1 MKLKTSITI
10 LAGCFVIFLFIMLP
24 IFLSIQSDKE
34 KYVASFK
41 GSEFSLKDMNNNV
54 ITDESFQGPL
64 TAIFFGFTNC
74 PDICPMTLNK
84 MDIAISK
91 LKKENKSLKLFFIS
105 VDPERDK
112 PEVLKDYLDSF
123 ENNFVGITG
132 EPEEIYLL
140 SQSWGILSQKIFNET
155 GEYNVD
161 HSSPVILLKDGKY
174 VARISHKDDIK
185 RSIKILKKYLQICKI
200 INYRYCRYRCCFR
213 S

>member
-10 LAGCFVIFLFIMLP
+10 IAGCFGIFLFIMLP

-84 MDIAISK
+84 MDIAISR

-105 VDPERDK
+105 VDPERDT
-112 PEVLKDYLDSF
+112 PEVLKDYLNSF

-132 EPEEIYLL
+132 EPEKIYLL
-140 SQSWGILSQKIFNET
+140 SQSWGILSQKIFKDD
-155 GEYNVD
+155 GEYNID

-174 VARISHKDDIK
+174 IARISHKDDIK
-185 RSIKILKKYLQICKI
+185 RSIKILKKYL
-200 INYRYCRYRCCFR
+200 
-213 S
+213 